1 MSNLTELYEDAE
13 PVEEQ
18 VQQNEYKIVSSH
30 NGKRVVIMN
39 KFSLRDD
46 K

>member
-1 MSNLTELYEDAE
+1 MSDLTELYEDVE

-18 VQQNEYKIVSSH
+18 VQQDEYQIVSNH
-30 NGKRVVIMN
+30 NGKRVVIIN